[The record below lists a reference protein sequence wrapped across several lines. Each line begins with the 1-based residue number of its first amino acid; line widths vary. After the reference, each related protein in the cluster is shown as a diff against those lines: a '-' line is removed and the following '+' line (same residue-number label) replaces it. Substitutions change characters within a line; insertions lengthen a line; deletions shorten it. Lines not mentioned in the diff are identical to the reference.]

1 MRRLGRS
8 TPCVIAIF
16 ACAVC
21 VSAQSASVSSPNNTS
36 VGSASVA
43 NAGSSMP
50 GDASV
55 GVPPAS
61 GGAPGNNNSGA
72 SLRTDPYSPF
82 DASNNSLSTLRH
94 MMYED
99 TSPQVT
105 VSAMDSINQE
115 DCGTWTQIGVHSATV
130 SMVRLEVPGKAR
142 GIYQKAC
149 SELKKKKLDDARR
162 DAQKALDDDK
172 KYPAAWVLLGQLYYN
187 SSDMANAHEACS
199 TAAEIDPGYVASYLC
214 LAAIADRQQDWDGA
228 QKLSDQALRIT
239 PLKNTF
245 ALYYKA
251 EAAFYKQDLPGA
263 ERNALDAAG
272 ADNNHQLPE
281 VELLLARIYSAMK
294 KSDEAAARVRK
305 YLKFS
310 HEPDGPAAVS
320 AQLAAISSADTS
332 EAK

>member
-1 MRRLGRS
+1 M
-8 TPCVIAIF
+8 PCVIAIF

-21 VSAQSASVSSPNNTS
+21 VSAQSASVSSPNTS
-36 VGSASVA
+36 ASSTSVA
-43 NAGSSMP
+43 NAGSP
-50 GDASV
+50 VLGDASV
-55 GVPPAS
+55 SVPSTGSGAS
-61 GGAPGNNNSGA
+61 GNSSSGA
-72 SLRTDPYSPF
+72 SLRTDPYSTF
-82 DASNNSLSTLRH
+82 DAGNNSIANLRR

-162 DAQKALDDDK
+162 DAEKALTDDG

-187 SSDMANAHEACS
+187 TSDMANAHEACS
-199 TAAEIDPGYVASYLC
+199 KAVEIDPGYVAPYLC
-214 LAAIADRQQDWDGA
+214 LAAIADRQQNWDDA
-228 QKLSDQALRIT
+228 QKLSDQALRIS

-251 EAAFYKQDLPGA
+251 EAAFHKQDLPGA
-263 ERNALDAAG
+263 EKNALDAAG

-294 KSDEAAARVRK
+294 KSDEAAVRVRK

-320 AQLAAISSADTS
+320 AQLAAISTVDTGQ
-332 EAK
+332 AK